1 MRIISGTLGGRVLQV
16 PRHAS
21 FRPTT
26 DRVKESIF
34 NMLTHRMA
42 LTDADVCD
50 LFAGSGALGLESLS
64 RGAAHVTFVERDR
77 HSLDALRGNIAALDV
92 TARCTVQ
99 PVPVESFLR
108 RSVPA
113 KAAFDLVLA
122 DPPYALTL
130 HEELLSAVR
139 ALLKPDALFVY
150 EHDGRLAADAVD
162 GLEIVLSRS
171 FGTTACTIYQRH
183 EVLP

>member
-1 MRIISGTLGGRVLQV
+1 
-16 PRHAS
+16 
-21 FRPTT
+21 
-26 DRVKESIF
+26 
-34 NMLTHRMA
+34 
-42 LTDADVCD
+42 
-50 LFAGSGALGLESLS
+50 
-64 RGAAHVTFVERDR
+64 
-77 HSLDALRGNIAALDV
+77 LDV

-108 RSVPA
+108 RPVPA
-113 KAAFDLVLA
+113 EAAFDLVLA

-130 HEELLSAVR
+130 HVELLSAVR

-162 GLEIVLSRS
+162 GLEIMLSRS